1 MFMATGKSNWGFS
14 VLILGAIMLV
24 VAGILAYQ
32 TSHQLVCALL
42 CVIGNASCCEMRGAF
57 LTPVA
62 ELSLTLGVITLI
74 LSLLTRFTPK
84 RRMGACLTV
93 IFGILSFLSLLLG
106 TLSYTMMYP
115 NVQMF
120 HQSDVL
126 VLVLSLVGM
135 AVCAIGM
142 AEIVEAKPEQK
153 KPRRKR

>member
-1 MFMATGKSNWGFS
+1 MAAKEGNWGFS
-14 VLILGAIMLV
+14 VLILGAFILV

-32 TSHQLVCALL
+32 TSHQIVCTLL
-42 CVIGNASCCEMRGAF
+42 CVVGSVSCCEMRGAF
-57 LTPVA
+57 LTPIA
-62 ELSLTLGVITLI
+62 ELSLTLGAITLL

-84 RRMGACLTV
+84 KRMGACLTV

-120 HQSDVL
+120 HQSDVV

-142 AEIVEAKPEQK
+142 AEIVEPKPAQK
-153 KPRRKR
+153 KTRRKR

>member
-1 MFMATGKSNWGFS
+1 MAANRENWGFS
-14 VLILGAIMLV
+14 VLILGAVILV

-32 TSHQLVCALL
+32 TSHQIVCTLL
-42 CVIGNASCCEMRGAF
+42 CVIGSASCCEMRGAF

-62 ELSLTLGVITLI
+62 EFSLTLGVITLI

-84 RRMGACLTV
+84 RRLGACLTV

-120 HQSDVL
+120 HQSDVI
-126 VLVLSLVGM
+126 VLILSLVGM

-142 AEIVEAKPEQK
+142 AEIVEAKPDQRK
-153 KPRRKR
+153 KPARKR